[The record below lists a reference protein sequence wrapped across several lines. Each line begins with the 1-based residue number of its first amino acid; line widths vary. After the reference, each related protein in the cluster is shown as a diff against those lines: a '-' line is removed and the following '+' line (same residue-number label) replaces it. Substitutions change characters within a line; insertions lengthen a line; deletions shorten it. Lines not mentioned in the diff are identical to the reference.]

1 MKDVN
6 KALSLIES
14 TYGKQGPVCYAIS
27 QFLKSDNGKAELGET
42 SAKAWLTERLKGV
55 SVNAF
60 YNAVR
65 RYEESL
71 LTPEEKETK
80 KATAQAERAK
90 KKAEQKAKEDSIPA
104 DFSAIELGLRSA
116 VKGWSIDQ
124 LQTVQAIVAAELTRK
139 EKAMTAEAAK
149 QASKAK
155 AVPTGKTRVTA
166 ANGSASPIAQA
177 ANQ

>member
-1 MKDVN
+1 MLEIKTLQDVEKLMKDVN

-80 KATAQAERAK
+80 KATKIRRVNRNS
-90 KKAEQKAKEDSIPA
+90 QKVL
-104 DFSAIELGLRSA
+104 FLRRD
-116 VKGWSIDQ
+116 IFH
-124 LQTVQAIVAAELTRK
+124 RK
-139 EKAMTAEAAK
+139 VYRLALKRP
-149 QASKAK
+149 
-155 AVPTGKTRVTA
+155 AVPFYK
-166 ANGSASPIAQA
+166 NSAHKPRP
-177 ANQ
+177 